1 MKGFIMTQTTKA
13 SLKAVKKATKAPSKV
28 VYVLAD
34 AIKTALHTQVT
45 LNCVQAESLAIK
57 RVELFNVTADNL
69 AVILEPAS
77 GKGVTPTPC
86 TLEHWEAVFAFVE
99 QDLINTRNILPS
111 TAKVY
116 ISELYKLLKARG
128 IEKPKA
134 KTASAVSMSKARAEL
149 SAIPEAKLTEQLK
162 QAASAGDFVQ
172 AAKLSKEVQRREK
185 VRASEAKKAEAS
197 DTKALRDGLKKWVTE
212 MDSEALAALLWVRN
226 NWADLSEQYHKVK

>member
-1 MKGFIMTQTTKA
+1 MTQSN

-28 VYVLAD
+28 VYILSEAVKSTIHA
-34 AIKTALHTQVT
+34 QVT
-45 LNCVQAESLAIK
+45 PHLVQAETLSLK
-57 RVELFNVTADNL
+57 RTELLFITAEKL
-69 AVILEPAS
+69 AMILEPAS
-77 GKGVTPTPC
+77 GKGAEPTPC
-86 TLEHWEAVFAFVE
+86 TLEHWDAVFAFVTN
-99 QDLINTRNILPS
+99 DMVNSKAITPG

-116 ISELYKLLKARG
+116 ISEIYGILKEKFG
-128 IEKPKA
+128 IQKPKA

-185 VRASEAKKAEAS
+185 VRANEAKKAEAS
-197 DTKALRDGLKKWVTE
+197 DTKALRDDLKKWVTG
-212 MDSEALAALLWVRN
+212 MDSEALAALVWVRK